1 MDALTTSES
10 TLPNTCRSSKNERS
24 KVDNFLKCPR
34 CFYLDR
40 KLGISQPSG
49 APFTLNNAVDSLLK
63 KEFDGYREKGEVH
76 PFIAEKGILGVPLS
90 HPEIENWR
98 NNRVGI
104 QYLHPATN
112 FFLYGA
118 IDDVWQL
125 PSGEL
130 VIVDYKAKATAKEI
144 TLEPKKKKNGDMVKT
159 DRYLISYK
167 NQIEFYQWLFRMNG
181 FEVSN
186 MAYFVFANAQK
197 DRETFGDRL
206 DFEKVLIPYEGDDS
220 WVESALL
227 SISEC
232 LRSDTVPASGHEC
245 DYCKYVQ
252 AANIHG
258 TSSEAIV

>member
-1 MDALTTSES
+1 MV
-10 TLPNTCRSSKNERS
+10 RKKNLFNAECTEPFKLSRS

-40 KLGISQPSG
+40 KLGVSQPSG
-49 APFTLNNAVDSLLK
+49 APFTLNITVDALLK
-63 KEFDGYREKGEVH
+63 REFDGYREKGEVH
-76 PFIAEKGILGVPLS
+76 PFIEEKGISGVPFS

-118 IDDVWQL
+118 IDDVWKL

-130 VIVDYKAKATAKEI
+130 VIVDYKAKATTGEI
-144 TLEPKKKKNGDMVKT
+144 TLEPKKKRNGDMVKT

-186 MAYFVFANAQK
+186 TGYFVFANAQK
-197 DRETFGDRL
+197 DRDSFDDRL

-220 WVESALL
+220 WVEPTLL

-232 LRSDTVPASGHEC
+232 LKSDLMPESGYEC
-245 DYCKYVQ
+245 DYCKYRLASQFVEKP
-252 AANIHG
+252 ASVIG
-258 TSSEAIV
+258 